1 MEKRSILFIF
11 EQETNPL
18 KTNLSLIAEF
28 FQESVN
34 GEGRYFKGN
43 GLILLIKGECYAQTQ
58 CQTAG

>member
-18 KTNLSLIAEF
+18 KTNLSLIAE